1 MSISVIIPT
10 YNGAHKIMTLLAN
23 LEAQTVVPD
32 ELIIVIDGST
42 DNTEALLRSRA
53 FSLPNVSII
62 VQANGGRAKVRNT
75 GAAAAK
81 GDILVFF
88 DDDMR
93 PMANCLQL
101 HVQHHKY
108 ISNSIL
114 TGAQIDEDGSCLPDI
129 RRYKA
134 YLTRKWSRSVTPSM
148 GQPLKQ
154 EQLFITAAH
163 CSMPKTIFDQLNG
176 FDERLLD
183 AEDYDLALRAH
194 EQKIPVFYNEQIIAW
209 HQDLIDC
216 ASYIKRMRQYAAAQK
231 ILASLHPEV
240 ENKYIFV
247 QPSGLKAFFFS
258 FFCFRFW
265 MISIDKQVWKYILPK
280 SFRYRL
286 YDWVLTANGTFYP
299 HKVAL

>member
-10 YNGAHKIMTLLAN
+10 YNGAHKIMQLLEK
-23 LEAQTVVPD
+23 LEAQTCMPD

-42 DNTEALLRSRA
+42 DNTEFLLRSRS
-53 FSLPNVSII
+53 FSLPNVNII
-62 VQANGGRAKVRNT
+62 VQANGGRAAVRNT
-75 GAAAAK
+75 GAAVAK
-81 GDILVFF
+81 GDLLVFF

-93 PMANCLQL
+93 PVANCLHL
-101 HVQHHKY
+101 HVQHHQQ

-114 TGAQIDEDGSCLPDI
+114 TGAQIDVDGLNLPDI

-134 YLTRKWSRSVTPSM
+134 YLTRKWSRGVTPSM

-163 CSMPKTIFDQLNG
+163 CSMPKSVFNQLNG
-176 FDERLLD
+176 FDERLRD
-183 AEDYDLALRAH
+183 AEDYDFALRAH

-216 ASYIKRMRQYAAAQK
+216 VSYIKRMRQYAAAQK
-231 ILASLHPEV
+231 ILASLHPQV
-240 ENKYIFV
+240 QNKYIFS

-258 FFCFRFW
+258 IFCSRFW
-265 MISIDKQVWKYILPK
+265 IKSIDKQVWKYILPK